1 MFVKTQSLTD
11 DTYMNKPYLQLMNE
25 IYALIRFYYS
35 SPDIFFYIKKTRITP
50 SKRYVK
56 KRWGYWI
63 VNMPDIR

>member
-35 SPDIFFYIKKTRITP
+35 SPDIFFILKKLITP